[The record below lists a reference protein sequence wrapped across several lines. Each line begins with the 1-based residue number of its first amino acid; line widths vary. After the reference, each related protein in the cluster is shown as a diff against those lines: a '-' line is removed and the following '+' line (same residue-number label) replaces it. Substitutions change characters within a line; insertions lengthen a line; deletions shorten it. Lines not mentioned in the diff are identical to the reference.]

1 MSIYLQ
7 PRNILLLLRLPLTL
21 YRMPRR
27 KEVRWFTRGEFTT
40 QALTGD
46 GFVPESELT
55 RRVEHGI
62 SSRSSIFSFTNS
74 FDMATRDI
82 AAHPETLIAVD
93 GGPHTLW
100 W

>member
-1 MSIYLQ
+1 
-7 PRNILLLLRLPLTL
+7 
-21 YRMPRR
+21 MPRR

-40 QALTGD
+40 QALPAEG
-46 GFVPESELT
+46 VKPNSELP
-55 RRVEHGI
+55 RHVEQGI
-62 SSRSSIFSFTNS
+62 SAESSIFSFTNS

-82 AAHPETLIAVD
+82 AAHPETLIAID